1 MRPFSLFL
9 TLLQATA
16 WIAAKQ
22 TTDAIGEAQTRQV
35 NDAAAAKAIHDV
47 ISGKALKSKERAR
60 RLQQTRPS
68 SRHDARHL
76 TADEKLQRDV
86 ASITVQRGSLN
97 AKQTRRLQASCAAGR
112 APLPG
117 GGCGTEI
124 NGCWGAGAGGGDF
137 AGWAAGWRRRLRCVR
152 CACGLR

>member
-1 MRPFSLFL
+1 MRPFPLFL
-9 TLLQATA
+9 ITLLQATA

-60 RLQQTRPS
+60 RLQPTRPPFP
-68 SRHDARHL
+68 HDAPHL
-76 TADEKLQRDV
+76 TADEKLQLDV

-97 AKQTRRLQASCAAGR
+97 AKQTRRLQASCAAGQAVMPDGVSCGPTIDGCR
-112 APLPG
+112 VGAAPLLVARARG
-117 GGCGTEI
+117 EV
-124 NGCWGAGAGGGDF
+124 AGSSWVG
-137 AGWAAGWRRRLRCVR
+137 
-152 CACGLR
+152 